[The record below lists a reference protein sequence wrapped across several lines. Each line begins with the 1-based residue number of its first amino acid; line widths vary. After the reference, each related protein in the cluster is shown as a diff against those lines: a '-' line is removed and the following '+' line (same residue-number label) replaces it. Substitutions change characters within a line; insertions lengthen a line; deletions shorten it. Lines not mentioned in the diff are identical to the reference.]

1 MSRGVSKYKPVKVLE
16 ILTEVKNLCDEMN
29 FLPKN
34 YRKKESAI
42 YNFLRVLLKKG
53 IVTRVN
59 NEYFWNGIAP
69 NIDMAKAVVK
79 EYLAYLK
86 VLRENREEKNENSKQ
101 IFVAEKIEFPPI
113 ENIQKPINESIKN
126 ELEPIESSDKV
137 RNKNKLL
144 REENNNIKAE
154 LKKQKENF
162 RSLLN
167 ELVERKDTILVK
179 EKEIKNYLST
189 ISSLEQENQRMFFE
203 NLSLTQKVNNINS
216 KTNYSVNES
225 LQQEIEEIKTLP
237 IEKEAPKKVKLF
249 GFTILKIE

>member
-1 MSRGVSKYKPVKVLE
+1 MKTTKRPYTPVRVMDM
-16 ILTEVKNLCDEMN
+16 LTEIKILCKRN
-29 FLPKN
+29 QFVPKN
-34 YRKKESAI
+34 YSEKEPSIWHFVRVLVAKGVLSKSHGVYKWVGGEPNFEMSKAVMEQVQAYAKAKKEESLLRKK
-42 YNFLRVLLKKG
+42 N
-53 IVTRVN
+53 T
-59 NEYFWNGIAP
+59 
-69 NIDMAKAVVK
+69 
-79 EYLAYLK
+79 
-86 VLRENREEKNENSKQ
+86 EKF
-101 IFVAEKIEFPPI
+101 IAEKIEFPPI

-167 ELVERKDTILVK
+167 ELVERKDIILVK

-216 KTNYSVNES
+216 KTNYSVNEN

-249 GFTILKIE
+249 GITILKIE